1 MYTLST
7 AWIKPGKSERLRAW
21 YDELQARKEEAFQ
34 TLDNEG
40 VRQEVAFILKDGD
53 RELLAVFLEV
63 DKDMAE
69 ADAAFYS
76 SPFEIDH
83 QHAAVMDECTEGG
96 SRGRVHA
103 ELMYAFQNPRKEGAT
118 TTS

>member
-1 MYTLST
+1 MTYTLST
-7 AWIKPGKSERLRAW
+7 TWIKPGKSDRLRAW
-21 YDELQARKEEAFQ
+21 YDELQVRKAEAFQ

-40 VRQEVAFILKDGD
+40 VRQEVAFILKDGE

-69 ADAAFYS
+69 ADAAFFS
-76 SPFEIDH
+76 SPFKIDH
-83 QHAAVMDECTEGG
+83 EHAAVMDECTESG

-103 ELMYAFQNPRKEGAT
+103 ELMYAFQNPRVEAT
-118 TTS
+118 S

>member
-1 MYTLST
+1 VYTLSS

-21 YDELQARKEEAFQ
+21 YDELQARKDEAFQ
-34 TLDNEG
+34 TLENEG
-40 VRQEVAFILKDGD
+40 VRQEVAFILGDGD

-63 DKDMAE
+63 DKDWAE

-76 SPFEIDH
+76 SPFPIDH
-83 QHAAVMDECTEGG
+83 EHAAVMDECTVGG

-103 ELMYAFQNPRKEGAT
+103 ELMYAFQNPRASEE
-118 TTS
+118 